1 MNSVAIHQQSGP
13 EWQFLG
19 MARDVFGFHPESG
32 KSSLLPG
39 VVLSAF
45 KIRDL
50 HRMSDRSIA
59 ACRGRFEACAAG
71 CSKKFDCLQ
80 VELQEAIG
88 IRDELLAM
96 EQALSGKFLLAY
108 HHKHISEILAD
119 WDELVTDLSISA
131 DPEIHS
137 LAAEAAALL

>member
-1 MNSVAIHQQSGP
+1 MNSVAIHSGP

-19 MARDVFGFHPESG
+19 MARDVFGFHPKSG
-32 KSSLLPG
+32 NSSLLPG
-39 VVLSAF
+39 AVLSAF

-59 ACRGRFEACAAG
+59 ACRARFEACAAE

-80 VELQEAIG
+80 VELQEATG

-96 EQALSGKFLLAY
+96 EQALSGKLLFAY

>member
-1 MNSVAIHQQSGP
+1 MNSVALHQQSGP

-19 MARDVFGFHPESG
+19 MARDVFGFRPERG
-32 KSSLLPG
+32 SLLPG
-39 VVLSAF
+39 VSLSAF
-45 KIRDL
+45 RIREL
-50 HRMSDRSIA
+50 HKKSDQSIT
-59 ACRGRFEACAAG
+59 ACRQRFEACAAG

-80 VELQEAIG
+80 VELKEAIG

-96 EQALSGKFLLAY
+96 EQALSGKLLLAY

-131 DPEIHS
+131 DPEIHR

>member
-1 MNSVAIHQQSGP
+1 MNSVALHQQSGP

-19 MARDVFGFHPESG
+19 MARDVFGFSPERG
-32 KSSLLPG
+32 SLLPSAA
-39 VVLSAF
+39 LSAF
-45 KIRDL
+45 RIREL
-50 HRMSDRSIA
+50 HKKSNQSIA

-80 VELQEAIG
+80 VELKEAIG